1 MTDENTWRQEEF
13 EKHVAFLRATLG
25 VWLSDADGERM
36 AALMHVAAEMLAAF
50 HMDVTEEKR
59 SEIADSA
66 FTAMRETHD
75 DTLNAFDQEFALME
89 SQGQAKH

>member
-13 EKHVAFLRATLG
+13 EKHVAFLRVTLG
-25 VWLSDADGERM
+25 VWLIDADGVRM

-59 SEIADSA
+59 SEMTDSA

-75 DTLNAFDQEFALME
+75 HTLNIFDQKFALME